1 MRGLEVEHG
10 GQGQH
15 ERGYVLCGICAQV
28 AVDEV
33 HGAQPQVPLRSS
45 DGSHHLPQG
54 VVHVEE
60 LNLAREVEEHVL
72 ALGHEGRHPLL
83 QPVQVLAHVFYAVH
97 HRAVR
102 PQVELPLRLLEGDEL
117 LDGDG
122 ALVGR
127 IVVGGIQVDD
137 RAWPTGEL
145 EKVLDPVAVRRLT
158 TTRRADDQL
167 TKTHP
172 AVNASGGAVGSA

>member
-1 MRGLEVEHG
+1 M
-10 GQGQH
+10 
-15 ERGYVLCGICAQV
+15 
-28 AVDEV
+28 
-33 HGAQPQVPLRSS
+33 
-45 DGSHHLPQG
+45 
-54 VVHVEE
+54 HVEE

-72 ALGHEGRHPLL
+72 ALGHEGGDPLL
-83 QPVQVLAHVFYAVH
+83 QPVEILTHVFYAVH

-137 RAWPTGEL
+137 RAWPTSEL
-145 EKVLDPVAVRRLT
+145 EKVLDPVALRRLT

-167 TKTHP
+167 TETHR
-172 AVNASGGAVGSA
+172 GECREGAPRTLPETSSLT